1 MSDSSIPRHWS
12 LEAERRVRRKLD
24 YLVLPSLMLG
34 LFALQLDKG
43 NIAYAITTSFTT
55 DIGIGTD
62 QVNYGN
68 QLMLAGIVIFEIPF
82 NMVLSRI
89 GPAKWL
95 LIQVF
100 AWGTVA
106 TAQTAIRNLSGFY
119 ATRFLL
125 GMCEAGYLAAALTI
139 LASFYTR
146 SEMAMRVTLVYL
158 GNYFSAGIGG
168 LIAGGIFKI
177 PVSTGLKQWQ
187 WLFLL
192 NGLFTLLVGF
202 WFILFM
208 PSTTT
213 NTAPLCRAKNLN
225 FFTEEDNH
233 IMHARV
239 LLDDPRKRISLESIG
254 VKRAIQILLT
264 NPAIWGHSA
273 INLIS
278 LTPKGG
284 IGTYMPT
291 IIKNLGFD
299 AIIASELAAVHNFGV
314 CIYAVLISWISD
326 RTAIRGP
333 LCLLCGVYSL
343 VFSGIQYSLVRN
355 TDAWLKYAVLTV
367 FAAGTAVSQSLND
380 AWFSINTADPQVR
393 CLGMALAVAGSNLG
407 GLAGQSIFVQS
418 DAPYYEKGFL
428 KIMCIYS
435 GSIVVTLLMIVY
447 YWANNRRLF
456 KQTSTG
462 ELVEEKGEGAIA
474 RDLNNST
481 NINLT

>member
-1 MSDSSIPRHWS
+1 
-12 LEAERRVRRKLD
+12 
-24 YLVLPSLMLG
+24 MLG

-43 NIAYAITTSFTT
+43 NIAYALTTSLTK

-62 QVNYGN
+62 EVNYGN

-89 GPAKWL
+89 GAAKWL
-95 LIQVF
+95 VIQIF
-100 AWGTVA
+100 AWGSVA
-106 TAQTAIRNLSGFY
+106 TAQTAIHNLPGFY

-139 LASFYTR
+139 LASFYPR
-146 SEMAMRVTLVYL
+146 REMAMRVTLVYV
-158 GNYFSAGIGG
+158 GNYFSAGVGG

-177 PVSTGLKQWQ
+177 PESTGLKQWQ

-192 NGLFTLLVGF
+192 NGLFTFVVGV
-202 WFILFM
+202 WFIFFM
-208 PSTTT
+208 PSTAT
-213 NTAPLCRAKNLN
+213 NTAPLCGLERLN
-225 FFTEEDNH
+225 FFTEEDNRV
-233 IMHARV
+233 IRARV
-239 LLDDPRKRISLESIG
+239 ILDDPRKTTTLKGIEFR
-254 VKRAIQILLT
+254 RAGQILLT

-291 IIKNLGFD
+291 IIKNFGFD
-299 AIIASELAAVHNFGV
+299 SIIASELAAVHNFGV
-314 CIYAVLISWISD
+314 CIYAIAISWISD

-333 LCLLCGVYSL
+333 LCLLCGIYSL
-343 VFSGIQYSLVRN
+343 IFSGIQYSLVRN
-355 TDAWLKYAVLTV
+355 SDTWLKYAILTI
-367 FAAGTAVSQSLND
+367 FAAGTAVSQGLND

-407 GLAGQSIFVQS
+407 GLAGQNIFVQS

-428 KIMCIYS
+428 KIMCIYA
-435 GSIVVTLLMIVY
+435 GSLVIIALMIVY
-447 YWANNRRLF
+447 YWVRNRQLVKENF
-456 KQTSTG
+456 NG
-462 ELVEEKGEGAIA
+462 ELVDEKGENVVSSSGEDAKVKYQ
-474 RDLNNST
+474 L
-481 NINLT
+481 